1 MKIKVDGI
9 ERIKLLEERIEA
21 LLDVYVEDMS
31 ASDTNLTKI
40 KKAVDD
46 VNAILPPHLNYSLL
60 KMKMV
65 NSDGTK
71 FTIV

>member
-46 VNAILPPHLNYSLL
+46 YSLL